1 MFCDHLGDPCG
12 AKREDEKTYKT
23 TPADE
28 QAAKAS
34 DWQLCKQ
41 TAVKGLISSKA
52 GAQEQA
58 CEAIAEVF
66 SKCGQGGEHQLW
78 AWKSRTRER
87 ERGEAAGKEGEK
99 GGRKQKW
106 CRDGWKERKTN
117 CNKRGHTFQTSP
129 GKWSCHIRTLRIW
142 SAGFILITRGSIHI
156 YAVLISA
163 VRKKKTNPPCFQLLN
178 VKTWPPGT
186 NKQKRLQVWVSGL

>member
-34 DWQLCKQ
+34 DWQPCKQ

-78 AWKSRTRER
+78 AWKSRARER
-87 ERGEAAGKEGEK
+87 EVKLRGKREKRVEGNKNGAEMGEK
-99 GGRKQKW
+99 RGRQTVI
-106 CRDGWKERKTN
+106 KEDTHFRQVREN
-117 CNKRGHTFQTSP
+117 ED
-129 GKWSCHIRTLRIW
+129 
-142 SAGFILITRGSIHI
+142 AI
-156 YAVLISA
+156 Y
-163 VRKKKTNPPCFQLLN
+163 VR
-178 VKTWPPGT
+178 WEYD
-186 NKQKRLQVWVSGL
+186 LQVLF